1 MRYQIIIFIL
11 LFGWLA
17 SPALAQSPETIADSA
32 NAAYQRGDYYEARVL
47 YDSVYSM
54 DYHSAPLYY
63 NLANSYFKLDDIPR
77 AILFYERALK
87 LDPGNPDIRQN
98 LAMARELTIDEIEK
112 VPELFY
118 QRWWHT
124 LLNSASADEWA
135 TVAITAFIIML
146 AGAGLFFFAGPVYLR
161 KTGFYAG
168 LLAVIITVFSLIFA
182 VKQHN
187 NRVKDKAAIVFNP
200 AVTVKSSPDRS
211 SVDLFVLHEGT
222 KVYILDKL
230 GKWYEIKID
239 NGSVGWIQQETVE
252 VI

>member
-1 MRYQIIIFIL
+1 MRYLIITCVL

-17 SPALAQSPETIADSA
+17 SPAIAQTPETIADSA
-32 NAAYQRGDYYEARVL
+32 NAAYQRGDYYEARML
-47 YDSVYSM
+47 YDSVYRM
-54 DYHSAPLYY
+54 DYQSAPLFY
-63 NLANSYFKLDDIPR
+63 NMANSYFKLDNIPR

-87 LDPGNPDIRQN
+87 LDPGNPDIKQN
-98 LAMARELTIDEIEK
+98 LAMARELTIDKIEK
-112 VPELFY
+112 VPKLFY
-118 QRWWHT
+118 ERWWQN
-124 LLNSASADEWA
+124 LLNTASADEWA
-135 TVAITAFIIML
+135 TVAISAFIILL
-146 AGAGLFFFAGPVYLR
+146 AGAGLFFFSGPVFLR
-161 KTGFYAG
+161 KAGFYAG
-168 LLAVIITVFSLIFA
+168 LLAVIITVFSLMFA

-200 AVTVKSSPDRS
+200 AITVKSSPDKS

-239 NGSVGWIQQETVE
+239 NGSVGWIKQEAVE

>member
-1 MRYQIIIFIL
+1 M
-11 LFGWLA
+11 LFGA
-17 SPALAQSPETIADSA
+17 SPAFSQNPEAIADSA
-32 NAAYQRGDYYEARVL
+32 NAAYQQGNFYEAKVL
-47 YDSVYSM
+47 YDSVYQM

-87 LDPGNPDIRQN
+87 LDPGNPDIRKN
-98 LAMARELTIDEIEK
+98 LAMAQELTIDKIEK

-118 QRWWHT
+118 QRWWRGI
-124 LLNSASADEWA
+124 LNSASADEWA
-135 TVAITAFIIML
+135 WMGIIAFIILL
-146 AGAGLFFFAGPVYLR
+146 AGAGLFFFASPVFLR
-161 KTGFYAG
+161 KTGFYGG
-168 LLAVIITVFSLIFA
+168 LLALIITVFSLIFA

-200 AVTVKSSPDRS
+200 AVTVKSSPDQS

-230 GKWYEIKID
+230 GNWYEIKID
-239 NGSVGWIQQETVE
+239 NGSVGWIQKETVE